1 MKTLALHILV
11 YFNISLFL
19 PSLAGAKD
27 LPQPIG
33 QEMTLSLATKEVDN
47 KLTIP
52 MKRVGNLF
60 FIEGTLDGLTGNFL
74 FDLGATD
81 LVLNEA
87 YFRDYEVDR
96 TYASGTL
103 TSSKEFI
110 RKTAIRKLEV
120 HGMVYTDLIVNVTN
134 LADIENKRGL
144 KVLGLLGVSLL
155 DAYTL
160 EVDVLQQTLILHKG
174 RVEEPATSFLT
185 VPLSIH
191 NHVVSVQTTIGKT
204 SLRLSLDSAAELN
217 IFDNRLPSKVYT
229 GMKIL
234 KALDVMDADGN
245 ASEALMALMPAFE
258 VEGLKFPR
266 MRSMVLNLRSMSRAY
281 GQPIDGMLGYPFFA
295 CGRVIID
302 FRSKKLYLCSFNNTT
317 E

>member
-1 MKTLALHILV
+1 ML
-11 YFNISLFL
+11 L
-19 PSLAGAKD
+19 PSLVRAKD

-33 QEMTLSLATKEVDN
+33 QEMTLSLAGTEVDDV
-47 KLTIP
+47 LTIP

-87 YFRDYEVDR
+87 YFRDYEEDR

-120 HGMVYTDLIVNVTN
+120 HGMVYTDLTVNVTN

-155 DAYTL
+155 DAYSL
-160 EVDVLQQTLILHKG
+160 EIDVLQQTLILYKE
-174 RVEEPATSFLT
+174 RIDEPENAFLT
-185 VPLSIH
+185 VPLSIN
-191 NHVVSVQTTIGKT
+191 NHVVTVQTTIGQT
-204 SLRLSLDSAAELN
+204 RLRLSLDSAAELN
-217 IFDNRLPSKVYT
+217 IFDNRLPPKIYE

-234 KALDVMDADGN
+234 KALDIVDADGN
-245 ASEALMALMPAFE
+245 ASEALMTLMPAFE